1 MAYFYDELAP
11 LYHLIFK
18 DWNSSVERQGEQLSA
33 IIHNEWP
40 ESHTVL
46 DVSCGIGTQAIGLS
60 KNGFRV
66 TGSDLSGRAIERA
79 ILEAN
84 QRGQVIAFSVCD
96 MRTAHTHHG
105 SGFDIV
111 ISCDNSLPHLL
122 TDEDILT
129 ALKEMFGCLRPGG
142 GCLISVRDYE
152 REERGKKLVKPYGV
166 REQGDKRYFVFQV
179 WDFEGERCDVTVYFV
194 EEHLASREIRTN
206 AMHSRYYAIGIT
218 KLLAMMEEAGF
229 RNVGRFDQ
237 GLYQP
242 VLVGTKPCGLPT
254 SD

>member
-1 MAYFYDELAP
+1 MDRMAYFYDELAP

-33 IIHNEWP
+33 IIRNEWP

-60 KNGFRV
+60 KNGYRV
-66 TGSDLSGRAIERA
+66 TGSDLSERAIERA
-79 ILEAN
+79 INEAS

-96 MRTAHTHHG
+96 MRAAHAHHG

-129 ALKEMFGCLRPGG
+129 ALKEMLACLRPGG
-142 GCLISVRDYE
+142 GCLISVRDYD
-152 REERGKKLVKPYGV
+152 REERGKNLVKPYGI
-166 REQGDKRYFVFQV
+166 REQGGKRYFVFQV
-179 WDFEGERCDVTVYFV
+179 WDFEGEYYDVTLYFV
-194 EEHLASREIRTN
+194 EEDLCSKEVRTE
-206 AMHSRYYAIGIT
+206 AMRSRYYAIGIT

-229 RNVGRFDQ
+229 QNVGRLDQ
-237 GLYQP
+237 SLYQP
-242 VLVGTKPCGLPT
+242 VLVGTKHGY
-254 SD
+254 